1 MLSIACA
8 AIALTISGAA
18 AAQVGTLENPIYTG
32 ELKLQGNIP
41 DVIINQPN
49 YGDEPLP
56 ASWDWRALG
65 LMSTDLNQHI
75 PVYW

>member
-1 MLSIACA
+1 MLNFACVI
-8 AIALTISGAA
+8 IALGITGAV
-18 AAQVGTLENPIYTG
+18 AQIGTLENPIYTG

-41 DVIINQPN
+41 DVVINPPK
-49 YGDEPLP
+49 YGDDALP
-56 ASWDWRALG
+56 SSWDWRTLG